1 MEFGTFSWCGCG
13 LPVEPVVR
21 LGAVSVRDLLVYQF
35 LQRLQDTWHAKLR
48 VSFDSWLDQRFHLST
63 TLWLMDGCLACALC
77 CRLLYATWLM
87 MGLEKKCD
95 SVDGSL
101 MMFPFSMS

>member
-35 LQRLQDTWHAKLR
+35 LQRLQDTWHAKVR

-63 TLWLMDGCLACALC
+63 TFTCALC
-77 CRLLYATWLM
+77 CRLLYAAWLM
-87 MGLEKKCD
+87 MGLEKKAVCCI
-95 SVDGSL
+95 VL
-101 MMFPFSMS
+101 MVL